1 MSSASTIPDH
11 YAVFGNPIAHS
22 RSPTIHRLFAE
33 QTGECLDY
41 TRQEVMLDGFADAV
55 QGFFADGPSGR
66 NKGLNV
72 TVPFKEQAHALCDWL
87 DEAARL
93 AGAVNTLTLDARGL
107 LCGYNTDG
115 SGLLRDLEQNLGATL
130 ADARILLVGAGG
142 AARGAVHPLL
152 DRRPQLLTIT
162 NRSLKRAEHLAEL
175 VRQTHSERPL
185 DVRPFAAC
193 AGGNYDLVI
202 NATSAGL
209 GNDRPALPDGV
220 FSNTNALAYDMVYGA
235 EATGFERWALASGAQ
250 RTSNGLGM
258 LVEQAADAFLIWR
271 GKRPATAAVISV
283 LRATIGH

>member
-1 MSSASTIPDH
+1 MSWASTTADH

-22 RSPTIHRLFAE
+22 RSPAIHRLFVE

-41 TRQEVMLDGFADAV
+41 ARQEVMLDGFIEAV
-55 QGFFADGPSGR
+55 QRFFANGPSGR

-72 TVPFKEQAHALCDWL
+72 TVPFKEQAYALCDWL

-93 AGAVNTLTLDARGL
+93 AGAVNTLKLDAQGL

-115 SGLLRDLEQNLGATL
+115 SGLLRDLEQNLGVAL
-130 ADARILLVGAGG
+130 ADARILLIGAGG

-162 NRSLKRAEHLAEL
+162 NRSVQRAEDLARL
-175 VRQTHSERPL
+175 VRQTHSEPPL

-193 AGGNYDLVI
+193 ANGNYDLLI

-209 GNDRPALPDGV
+209 DNDRPALPDGV
-220 FSNTNALAYDMVYGA
+220 FSTTNALAYDMMYGA
-235 EATGFERWALASGAQ
+235 EPTAFERWALASGAQ
-250 RTSNGLGM
+250 RASNGLGM
-258 LVEQAADAFLIWR
+258 LIEQAADAFLIWR
-271 GKRPATAAVISV
+271 GKRPATATVISAM
-283 LRATIGH
+283 RATISD